1 MTSMLLPL
9 RSPVLAAALII
20 LTCGAGHHTTAAEP
34 GWRQWGGPT
43 RDFVAPAGRLATS
56 WPEGGPRRLWQRALG
71 EGHSTVLFED
81 GRLYTM
87 YRPLGMLSAVRR
99 TQQEIITALDAA
111 TGKTLWEHAYD
122 APTSDLNLSEGAG
135 PHATPLIVGNLLF
148 ASSSRL
154 QVFALDKQTGKLL
167 WSHDLPKELSAPIDD
182 RGYSSSPIAYR
193 DTVIVPAG
201 APGAA
206 VVAFNQKTGAIAW
219 KGGDFPVGPGS
230 PLLISVDGQDQ
241 LVISGANEMVGVDP
255 LSGAIFWR
263 HPHKTDY
270 GLNIST
276 PVWGPDNLLFVSA
289 AYNNGARALKLT
301 RTGGKTSV
309 QELWYQNRMRIHIG
323 TVIRLGDFA
332 LGSSGDF
339 GPCPTTAIDLA
350 TGRVLWQNRDFARS
364 MFLHA
369 DNKLV
374 ILDED
379 GTLGLATASRD
390 GLKVLTRASILTNRA
405 WTAPTLVGTTLYA
418 RDRKNLAAF
427 ELGQ

>member
-1 MTSMLLPL
+1 
-9 RSPVLAAALII
+9 
-20 LTCGAGHHTTAAEP
+20 
-34 GWRQWGGPT
+34 
-43 RDFVAPAGRLATS
+43 
-56 WPEGGPRRLWQRALG
+56 
-71 EGHSTVLFED
+71 
-81 GRLYTM
+81 
-87 YRPLGMLSAVRR
+87 
-99 TQQEIITALDAA
+99 
-111 TGKTLWEHAYD
+111 
-122 APTSDLNLSEGAG
+122 
-135 PHATPLIVGNLLF
+135 
-148 ASSSRL
+148 
-154 QVFALDKQTGKLL
+154 
-167 WSHDLPKELSAPIDD
+167 
-182 RGYSSSPIAYR
+182 
-193 DTVIVPAG
+193 
-201 APGAA
+201 
-206 VVAFNQKTGAIAW
+206 
-219 KGGDFPVGPGS
+219 
-230 PLLISVDGQDQ
+230 
-241 LVISGANEMVGVDP
+241 
-255 LSGAIFWR
+255 
-263 HPHKTDY
+263 
-270 GLNIST
+270 
-276 PVWGPDNLLFVSA
+276 
-289 AYNNGARALKLT
+289 
-301 RTGGKTSV
+301 V

>member
-1 MTSMLLPL
+1 MG
-9 RSPVLAAALII
+9 
-20 LTCGAGHHTTAAEP
+20 GAGRHTTAAEP
-34 GWRQWGGPT
+34 AWRQWGGPT

-56 WPEGGPRRLWQRALG
+56 WPDGGPRRLWQRALG

-87 YRPLGMLSAVRR
+87 YRPVGMLSVIRR

-111 TGKTLWEHAYD
+111 TGKTVWEYAYD

-135 PHATPLIVGNLLF
+135 PHSTPLIAGNLLF
-148 ASSSRL
+148 AASSRL
-154 QVFALDKQTGKLL
+154 QVFALDKGTGKLL
-167 WSHDLPKELSAPIDD
+167 WSHDLPKELGAPIDD
-182 RGYSSSPIAYR
+182 RGYSPSPIAYR
-193 DTVIVPAG
+193 DTVVVPAG
-201 APGAA
+201 ARGAA

-219 KGGDFPVGPGS
+219 KGGDFPVAPGS

-255 LSGAIFWR
+255 SSGAIFWR

-309 QELWYQNRMRIHIG
+309 QELWYQNRMRVHIG

-332 LGSSGDF
+332 IGSSGDF
-339 GPCPTTAIDLA
+339 GPCPTAGIDLA
-350 TGRVLWQNRDFARS
+350 TGRVLWQSRDFARS

-369 DNKLV
+369 DGKLV

-390 GLKVLTRASILTNRA
+390 GMKVLTRASILTNRA
-405 WTAPTLVGTTLYA
+405 WTAPTLVGTRLYA
-418 RDRKNLAAF
+418 RDRKSLAAF